1 MQVLVNVALR
11 LADLHEAGWVHG
23 DLKPGNVL
31 WLPRKQRWTLI
42 DFALATHEGV
52 ETPVIFTPS
61 YAAPEIVKVSS
72 LLTSKQLYFRLNC
85 GLCHIRAL
93 FVGGFSF
100 PGIFEVVS
108 FNLPHACVQTPT

>member
-11 LADLHEAGWVHG
+11 LADLHEAGWVHR

-61 YAAPEIVKVSS
+61 YAAPEIVKVDISDLCS
-72 LLTSKQLYFRLNC
+72 ASYLLCYCS
-85 GLCHIRAL
+85 
-93 FVGGFSF
+93 
-100 PGIFEVVS
+100 
-108 FNLPHACVQTPT
+108 

>member
-1 MQVLVNVALR
+1 MLLRELWGAVQVLVNVALR
-11 LADLHEAGWVHG
+11 LADLHEAGWVHR

-61 YAAPEIVKVSS
+61 YAAPEIVKVCR
-72 LLTSKQLYFRLNC
+72 LLLLGSCCSYRNLVLKLSTCRDVA
-85 GLCHIRAL
+85 GL
-93 FVGGFSF
+93 
-100 PGIFEVVS
+100 
-108 FNLPHACVQTPT
+108 

>member
-1 MQVLVNVALR
+1 VLVNVALR
-11 LADLHEAGWVHG
+11 LADLHEAGWVHR

-61 YAAPEIVKVSS
+61 YAAPEIVQVSS
-72 LLTSKQLYFRLNC
+72 CPNPL
-85 GLCHIRAL
+85 
-93 FVGGFSF
+93 
-100 PGIFEVVS
+100 
-108 FNLPHACVQTPT
+108 

>member
-1 MQVLVNVALR
+1 MLVNVALR
-11 LADLHEAGWVHG
+11 LADLHEAGWVHR

-61 YAAPEIVKVSS
+61 YAAPEIVKVSTDS
-72 LLTSKQLYFRLNC
+72 LHRFRQCAAVLVSGGLLLYSWIPLIA
-85 GLCHIRAL
+85 HIA
-93 FVGGFSF
+93 
-100 PGIFEVVS
+100 
-108 FNLPHACVQTPT
+108 